1 MKVLKDYSGKFRPN
15 IRYEDLSKEV
25 LAKLLKVY
33 CQEMLLLDWYWYTK
47 ISEKLG
53 EDEAFKVSADNWC
66 QIGDPEMRW
75 TMEALNIKG
84 NDVAAYAK
92 TIQFVPSFAQDV
104 YKYEWDLKNNDLGVL
119 TVYDCPALTRLEQQ
133 NPEKIPDVCQWLELE
148 AMKKYAKVVNPAIQ
162 IRALKTPPRQSPDEI
177 ACQWEFS
184 VEK

>member
-1 MKVLKDYSGKFRPN
+1 
-15 IRYEDLSKEV
+15 
-25 LAKLLKVY
+25 
-33 CQEMLLLDWYWYTK
+33 
-47 ISEKLG
+47 
-53 EDEAFKVSADNWC
+53 
-66 QIGDPEMRW
+66 
-75 TMEALNIKG
+75 MEALNITG

-92 TIQFVPSFAQDV
+92 TIQFLPSFAQGV